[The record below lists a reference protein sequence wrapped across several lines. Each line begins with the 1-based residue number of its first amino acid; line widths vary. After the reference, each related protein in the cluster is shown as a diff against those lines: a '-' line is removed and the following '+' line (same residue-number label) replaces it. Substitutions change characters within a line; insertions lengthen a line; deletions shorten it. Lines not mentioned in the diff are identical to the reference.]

1 MKKFAYI
8 ILLIFSLTS
17 VNANANFAGKSLKTG
32 FFIAAVATA
41 MILTAE
47 EMSSLKSDLKDYQ
60 LRNKKDSL
68 MDFLNNTKWGNIID
82 DLVRY
87 HMSKTKS
94 EQKYILLQKI
104 SNFTNIQ
111 DIPPFQPEDTSGF
124 VSDGFKEHTDRYG
137 NKLEN
142 PINNIHYP
150 WILENPQTKEKVDT
164 RLEFPLESPEDWKE
178 YLILQSNSY
187 ELGKNMESAGKPR
200 PNHSVA
206 HHIVPA
212 TMKKASD
219 AINRMDFYDIKVNDA
234 ENGVWLPQKGLDNK
248 GNPSGA
254 IGIVHSGV
262 HPNVYAEWVNR
273 EIMNVKVD
281 PNNKPQ
287 SKRNLEMKLNEIKQK
302 LINASSNGKTWYD
315 IMY

>member
-1 MKKFAYI
+1 MKKLIYI
-8 ILLIFSLTS
+8 LIMIFSLNS
-17 VNANANFAGKSLKTG
+17 VAHSETDTGDRILLGALGIAVGTGIMLMMKSEFKEYKTNNPLG
-32 FFIAAVATA
+32 T
-41 MILTAE
+41 
-47 EMSSLKSDLKDYQ
+47 LKD
-60 LRNKKDSL
+60 
-68 MDFLNNTKWGNIID
+68 FLEKNQKWKTQVEDEI
-82 DLVRY
+82 RY
-87 HMSKTKS
+87 RMSKTKN
-94 EQKYILLQKI
+94 EGHYINYQKLADKI
-104 SNFTNIQ
+104 GMS
-111 DIPPFQPEDTSGF
+111 DVPPFQPENTSGF

-164 RLEFPLESPEDWKE
+164 RLEFPLESPEDWKQ
-178 YLILQSNSY
+178 YLILESNSQK
-187 ELGKNMESAGKPR
+187 LAKNLENAGQAK
-200 PNHSVA
+200 PNHSAA
-206 HHIVPA
+206 HHIIPA

-287 SKRNLEMKLNEIKQK
+287 SKRNLEVKLNEIKQK

>member
-1 MKKFAYI
+1 MKKLIYI
-8 ILLIFSLTS
+8 LIMIFSLNS
-17 VNANANFAGKSLKTG
+17 VAHSKTDTGDKILLGALGLAVGTGIMLMMKSEFKEYKTNNPLG
-32 FFIAAVATA
+32 T
-41 MILTAE
+41 
-47 EMSSLKSDLKDYQ
+47 LKD
-60 LRNKKDSL
+60 
-68 MDFLNNTKWGNIID
+68 FLEKNQKWKTQVEDEI
-82 DLVRY
+82 RY
-87 HMSKTKS
+87 RMSKTKN
-94 EQKYILLQKI
+94 EGHYINYQKVADKI
-104 SNFTNIQ
+104 GMS
-111 DIPPFQPEDTSGF
+111 DVPPFQPEDTSGF

-164 RLEFPLESPEDWKE
+164 RLEFPLESPEDWKQ

-212 TMKKASD
+212 TMKKSAD
-219 AINRMDFYDIKVNDA
+219 AVKILDDYGIKVNDA
-234 ENGVWLPQKGLDNK
+234 ENGVWLPQKGLDSK

-262 HPNVYAEWVNR
+262 HPNVYAIWVNDL
-273 EIMNVKVD
+273 IKNTPVN
-281 PNNKPQ
+281 PNNKVQ
-287 SKRNLEMKLNEIKQK
+287 SKQNLEQTLESIRQK
-302 LINASSNGKTWYD
+302 LINAQNNGKTWYD
-315 IMY
+315 IMK

>member
-1 MKKFAYI
+1 MKKLIYI
-8 ILLIFSLTS
+8 LIMIFSLNS
-17 VNANANFAGKSLKTG
+17 VAHSKTDTGDKILLGALGLAVGTGIMLMMKSEFKEYKTNNPLG
-32 FFIAAVATA
+32 T
-41 MILTAE
+41 
-47 EMSSLKSDLKDYQ
+47 LKD
-60 LRNKKDSL
+60 
-68 MDFLNNTKWGNIID
+68 FLEKNQKWKTQVEDEI
-82 DLVRY
+82 RY
-87 HMSKTKS
+87 RMSKTKN
-94 EQKYILLQKI
+94 EGHYINYQKLADKI
-104 SNFTNIQ
+104 GMS
-111 DIPPFQPEDTSGF
+111 DVPPFQPENTSGF

-164 RLEFPLESPEDWKE
+164 RLEFPLESPEDWKQ
-178 YLILQSNSY
+178 YLILESNSQK
-187 ELGKNMESAGKPR
+187 LAKNLENAGQAK
-200 PNHSVA
+200 PNHSAA
-206 HHIVPA
+206 HHIIPD

-287 SKRNLEMKLNEIKQK
+287 SKRNLEVKLNEIKQK

>member
-1 MKKFAYI
+1 MKKLIYI
-8 ILLIFSLTS
+8 LIMIFSLNS
-17 VNANANFAGKSLKTG
+17 VAHSKTDTGDKILLGALGLAVGTGIMLMMKSEFKEYKTNNPLG
-32 FFIAAVATA
+32 T
-41 MILTAE
+41 
-47 EMSSLKSDLKDYQ
+47 LKD
-60 LRNKKDSL
+60 
-68 MDFLNNTKWGNIID
+68 FLEKNQKWKTQVEDEI
-82 DLVRY
+82 RY
-87 HMSKTKS
+87 RMSKTKN
-94 EQKYILLQKI
+94 EGHYINYQKVADKI
-104 SNFTNIQ
+104 GMS
-111 DIPPFQPEDTSGF
+111 DVPPFQPENTSGF

-164 RLEFPLESPEDWKE
+164 RLEFPLESPEDWKQ
-178 YLILQSNSY
+178 YLILESNSQK
-187 ELGKNMESAGKPR
+187 LAKNLENAGQAK
-200 PNHSVA
+200 PNHSAA
-206 HHIVPA
+206 HHIIPA

-273 EIMNVKVD
+273 EIMSVKVD

>member
-1 MKKFAYI
+1 MKKLIYI
-8 ILLIFSLTS
+8 LIMIFSLNS
-17 VNANANFAGKSLKTG
+17 VAHSKTDTGDKILLGALGLAVGTGIMLMMKSEFKEYKTNNPLG
-32 FFIAAVATA
+32 T
-41 MILTAE
+41 
-47 EMSSLKSDLKDYQ
+47 LKD
-60 LRNKKDSL
+60 
-68 MDFLNNTKWGNIID
+68 FLEKNQKWKTQVEDEI
-82 DLVRY
+82 RY
-87 HMSKTKS
+87 RMSKTKN
-94 EQKYILLQKI
+94 EGHYINYQKLADKI
-104 SNFTNIQ
+104 GMS
-111 DIPPFQPEDTSGF
+111 DVPPFQPENTSGF

-164 RLEFPLESPEDWKE
+164 RLEFPLESPEDWKQ
-178 YLILQSNSY
+178 YLILESNSQK
-187 ELGKNMESAGKPR
+187 LAKNLENAGQAK
-200 PNHSVA
+200 PNHSAA
-206 HHIVPA
+206 HHIIPA

-287 SKRNLEMKLNEIKQK
+287 SKRNLEVKLNEIKQK

>member
-1 MKKFAYI
+1 MKKLIYI
-8 ILLIFSLTS
+8 LIMIFSLNS
-17 VNANANFAGKSLKTG
+17 VAHSKTDTGDKILLGALGLAVGTGIMLMMKSEFKEYKTNNPLG
-32 FFIAAVATA
+32 T
-41 MILTAE
+41 
-47 EMSSLKSDLKDYQ
+47 LKD
-60 LRNKKDSL
+60 
-68 MDFLNNTKWGNIID
+68 FLEKNQKWKTQVEDEI
-82 DLVRY
+82 RY
-87 HMSKTKS
+87 RMSKTKN
-94 EQKYILLQKI
+94 EGHYINYQKLADKI
-104 SNFTNIQ
+104 GMS
-111 DIPPFQPEDTSGF
+111 DVPPFQPENTSGF

-164 RLEFPLESPEDWKE
+164 RLEFPLESPEDWKQ
-178 YLILQSNSY
+178 YLILESNSQK
-187 ELGKNMESAGKPR
+187 LAKNLENAGQAK
-200 PNHSVA
+200 PNHSAA
-206 HHIVPA
+206 HHIIPA

-234 ENGVWLPQKGLDNK
+234 ENGVWLPQKGLDNN

-287 SKRNLEMKLNEIKQK
+287 SKRNLEVKLNEIKQK